1 MIHRA
6 INIIQS
12 MDNTWLK
19 FVKSQ
24 TKSNLQVRH
33 DDQTDQIPKEY
44 HYSFNLKAYIV
55 LKI

>member
-24 TKSNLQVRH
+24 TKPNLQVRH
-33 DDQTDQIPKEY
+33 DDQTDQNTQRI
-44 HYSFNLKAYIV
+44 SLFF
-55 LKI
+55 

>member
-44 HYSFNLKAYIV
+44 HYSFNLTAYIV
-55 LKI
+55 VKI

>member
-24 TKSNLQVRH
+24 TKMRTAG
-33 DDQTDQIPKEY
+33 QT
-44 HYSFNLKAYIV
+44 
-55 LKI
+55 

>member
-1 MIHRA
+1 
-6 INIIQS
+6 

-44 HYSFNLKAYIV
+44 DGVYCTENMS
-55 LKI
+55 